1 MGCIQSCFGYEQI
14 DDQYR
19 YLNNPSNVLDMLHQD
34 YTGLIIDLYDEFS
47 FKALLTVGREKR
59 VVRCGLDGC
68 KKIHFDKKNLAK
80 NYFLYLITGNFYN
93 DFILG
98 QIQISNLLNR
108 STTKRGPQEF
118 KFHITRFDQDLF
130 MVKVYNL
137 GSSNTALSHN
147 FTSFNEQI
155 LRFISSE

>member
-68 KKIHFDKKNLAK
+68 KKITDC
-80 NYFLYLITGNFYN
+80 
-93 DFILG
+93 
-98 QIQISNLLNR
+98 
-108 STTKRGPQEF
+108 P
-118 KFHITRFDQDLF
+118 
-130 MVKVYNL
+130 
-137 GSSNTALSHN
+137 
-147 FTSFNEQI
+147 
-155 LRFISSE
+155 